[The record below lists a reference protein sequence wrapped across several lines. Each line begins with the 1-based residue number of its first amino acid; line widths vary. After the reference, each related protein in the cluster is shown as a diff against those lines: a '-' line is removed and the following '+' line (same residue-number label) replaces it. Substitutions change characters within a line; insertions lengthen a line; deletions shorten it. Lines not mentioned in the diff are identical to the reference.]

1 MLLCVCERAPDE
13 QIMHPR
19 RVPAVHVNVCMTV
32 ASSVHHCQRS
42 TPCNCQQLVSSLLSP
57 PVRPHLPHRPLS
69 QAGHAACACC
79 GAGERRAIAGCFAG
93 VLLARRALSP
103 TERAHEVSR
112 ASPPLHYTYAGH
124 GHSTVARTKPTPAD
138 TWGPRTERAHVS
150 SASVLRQTRC
160 HRQRQAAPCQP
171 RPKGMPFRCCCLCAV
186 L

>member
-1 MLLCVCERAPDE
+1 MATAD
-13 QIMHPR
+13 
-19 RVPAVHVNVCMTV
+19 
-32 ASSVHHCQRS
+32 
-42 TPCNCQQLVSSLLSP
+42 
-57 PVRPHLPHRPLS
+57 PHRPLS

-79 GAGERRAIAGCFAG
+79 GAGERRAIAGCFAGGAAG

-124 GHSTVARTKPTPAD
+124 GHSIVARTKPTPAD

-160 HRQRQAAPCQP
+160 HPSHTRCLLHP
-171 RPKGMPFRCCCLCAV
+171 RPAPPPHHALCRKGFSSTPLFNPRRTVIGEVRPGEERNPVPPTTRNNKNPSPPRLHSPQP
-186 L
+186 